1 MKKLFLFSIVTFFFL
16 GYVGCK
22 KSESGNPTAPG
33 STENYFP
40 NNEGTSYKYSYSR
53 TDSAGQRNGF
63 RTTNYKSTITIKGT
77 TYKIQIDS
85 LSIYTPSSVQ
95 IDSSYFRSSGTG
107 VYYYMDT
114 TGFAASITDSS
125 LIPLIPY
132 VIIDNE
138 LLGYSLPLQSGKSW
152 TVFRITLTSPLVATV
167 VDVSALVVGDEMIV
181 LSLPIGPTY
190 KDALKIK
197 YTMTLRLNPLSP
209 VVQTYIAHA
218 WMVKDV
224 GTAKWEGCG
233 TLVNVFTGLGI
244 DFADTTTVVS
254 QSLVDYIVPVSSN

>member
-1 MKKLFLFSIVTFFFL
+1 MKKLFLFSIVTFFLL

-53 TDSAGQRNGF
+53 TDSSGQSNGT
-63 RTTNYKSTITIKGT
+63 RTTNYKGTVTIKGT
-77 TYKIQIDS
+77 AYKIQIDS
-85 LSIYTPSSVQ
+85 LSIFTSSTVQ
-95 IDSSYFRSSGTG
+95 IDSSYFRSSAAGI
-107 VYYYMDT
+107 YYYIDT
-114 TGFAASITDSS
+114 TGFATSITDSS

-138 LLGYSLPLQSGKSW
+138 LLAYSLPLQSGKSW

-167 VDVSALVVGDEMIV
+167 VDVSALAVGTEPITI
-181 LSLPIGPTY
+181 SLPSGSTN
-190 KDALKIK
+190 KDAIKIK

-209 VVQTYIAHA
+209 AVQTYIAYA
-218 WMVKDV
+218 WLIQDV
-224 GTAKWEGCG
+224 GPAKWEGCG

-254 QSLVDYIVPVSSN
+254 QSLIGYTIK

>member
-53 TDSAGQRNGF
+53 TDSSGQSNGY
-63 RTTNYKSTITIKGT
+63 RTTNYKGAITIKGT
-77 TYKIQIDS
+77 SYKIQVDS
-85 LSIYTPSSVQ
+85 LVIGSSLQV
-95 IDSSYFRSSGTG
+95 DSSYFRSSGTG
-107 VYYYMDT
+107 IYYYMDT
-114 TGFAASITDSS
+114 TGFAASITDPS

-138 LLGYSLPLQSGKSW
+138 LLGYSIPLQAGKSW
-152 TVFRITLTSPLVATV
+152 PVFKITINTSIVATV
-167 VDVSALVVGDEMIV
+167 VDVSALAVGTVPIT
-181 LSLPIGPTY
+181 LNLPNGSIS
-190 KDALKIK
+190 KEAMKIK
-197 YTMTLRLNPLSP
+197 YTLALHLNPFSP
-209 VVQTYIAHA
+209 IVQTYTA
-218 WMVKDV
+218 DV
-224 GTAKWEGCG
+224 WLVQDIGPAKWEGCG

-254 QSLVDYIVPVSSN
+254 QSLVDYSIK